1 MNETR
6 EIWEREREKESEKD
20 RGSGGAGL
28 ETTNVSVD
36 LHRRQYDVH
45 KPHEAEQGEGDD
57 LDGHRSPE
65 FRLAEGE
72 SSDEKRYDADDGGD
86 GVDGDT
92 EAQRAGVNLEHFT
105 LKQFVNVL
113 FYERLT

>member
-1 MNETR
+1 MR
-6 EIWEREREKESEKD
+6 QERFEKEKGRKRET
-20 RGSGGAGL
+20 GSGLAGL

-36 LHRRQYDVH
+36 LHRRQYYVH
-45 KPHEAEQGEGDD
+45 KPHEDKQGEGDH

-105 LKQFVNVL
+105 LKQFINVL
-113 FYERLT
+113 